1 MDEVVP
7 ELPVPDFARV
17 FDEAPAPFLL
27 LTPDLVIVHANRARL
42 EATATTL
49 ADTVG
54 RHLFDVFP
62 LNPADPAGDGVANLG
77 ASLAEARDTRRPVTM
92 AIQKY
97 DIPMPD
103 GSWTERYWSARNV
116 PILDDAGEVVL
127 LLHRSDDITEYIRDR
142 DEARQAAERGQ
153 VRVEQVE
160 SDLFA
165 RTRELER
172 FNAALR
178 LSSERERRTA
188 RSLAGLASA
197 VSVLAAAET
206 TAGLLHLLFERGRS
220 ALGAGAASVVLR
232 AADGHGLVLT
242 EDRGSRLL
250 TADVPP
256 DSPLPM
262 AVAAVHGERV
272 LIEDTEAVEPRHP
285 EAVRLLQGL
294 GTRSWA
300 ALPLRAGGRLLG
312 SWTIG
317 WSDPREFDDDDVRV
331 LEAYAAQCAQAVER
345 VARLEAERRRAH
357 ATRSLAEALQRSLLT
372 DPPQPAGLRIAV
384 RYRPAAQEAQVGG
397 DWYDAFLTPGG
408 ATTLV
413 VGDVTGH
420 DRRAAAVMAQLRN
433 LLRGI
438 AHSLDAPPA
447 QVLTAL
453 DRAQQ
458 GLGVTTL
465 VTAVLAQ
472 VEQGPGDGL
481 RRLRWSN
488 AGHPPPLVVRADGT
502 AELLERP
509 HDLLLGVDPDRPRTE
524 HTLDLLVGDTVVLY
538 TDGLVEQR
546 RSTLDDGLDRL
557 LAVAPELAG
566 RPVEE
571 LCDVLL
577 TRMAPDNADDVA
589 LLALRV
595 DPSA

>member
-1 MDEVVP
+1 MP
-7 ELPVPDFARV
+7 ETSHDLPVPDFAKV

-49 ADTVG
+49 EDTVG

-62 LNPADPAGDGVANLG
+62 RNPADPAADGVANLG

-92 AIQKY
+92 RIQKY
-97 DIPMPD
+97 DIPLPD
-103 GSWTERYWSARNV
+103 GSWTERFWSPRNV
-116 PILDDAGEVVL
+116 PILDDDGEVVL
-127 LLHRSDDITEYIRDR
+127 LLHRSDDVTDYIRDR
-142 DEARQAAERGQ
+142 DEARRAAERGQ

-165 RTRELER
+165 RTRELEQY
-172 FNAALR
+172 NAALQ

-188 RSLAGLASA
+188 RSLAGLATTVSA
-197 VSVLAAAET
+197 LATAET
-206 TAGLLHLLFERGRS
+206 TEALLHLLFEQGRS
-220 ALGAGAASVVLR
+220 ALGASAASVVLHTP
-232 AADGHGLVLT
+232 DGQGLTLT

-250 TADVPP
+250 SADVAA

-262 AVAAVHGERV
+262 ARAAVHGERV
-272 LIEDTEAVEPRHP
+272 LIEDTEADRPGHP
-285 EAVRLLQGL
+285 DAVRLLQGL

-300 ALPLRAGGRLLG
+300 ALPLRSGGRLLG

-317 WSDPREFDDDDVRV
+317 WAAPREFDGDDVRV
-331 LEAYAAQCAQAVER
+331 LEAHAAQCGQAVER
-345 VARLEAERRRAH
+345 VARLEAERRRAT

-372 DPPQPAGLRIAV
+372 APPQPPGLRIAV

-420 DRRAAAVMAQLRN
+420 DRTAAAVMAQLRN

-447 QVLTAL
+447 PVLTAL

-465 VTAVLAQ
+465 VTAVLAR
-472 VEQGPGDGL
+472 VEPGPGDGA

-488 AGHPPPLVVRADGT
+488 AGHPPPLIVRADGT
-502 AELLERP
+502 PELLERP
-509 HDLLLGVDPDRPRTE
+509 HDLLLGVDPDRLRTE
-524 HTLDLLVGDTVVLY
+524 HVVELHPGDTVVLY
-538 TDGLVEQR
+538 TDGLVEHR
-546 RSTLDDGLDRL
+546 RSTLDDGLARL
-557 LAVAPELAG
+557 VAAGQELAG

-571 LCDVLL
+571 LCDALL
-577 TRMAPDNADDVA
+577 ARMAPEHADDVA

-595 DPSA
+595 EPAG